1 MRKQII
7 PLLLVII
14 FFTLTSG
21 KTPDITENFVKFD
34 KNVYVCKYE
43 LTNFEYRTF
52 LDDLKAQK
60 KDEEFTKCTPDSTQ
74 WVEKFNFS
82 FNQPFTNMYHWHPSY
97 NNYPVVNISKD
108 AIDYYC
114 TWITNKYNTNPK
126 RKIKKVVFRLPT
138 EQEWMKFS
146 SPLPDHRLPW
156 YGNFPYE
163 ENNKKCI
170 TILANIKVKD
180 YATNKYDYVQDGG
193 MIAVSV
199 GNYRENNIDIYDI
212 IGNVAEVTSD
222 GKIKGGSWSNTLE
235 ECFIDKSQDYS
246 LPDPRVG
253 FRLVMEII
261 EK

>member
-21 KTPDITENFVKFD
+21 KTPDVTENFVKFD
-34 KNVYVCKYE
+34 KNVYVAKYE
-43 LTNFEYRTF
+43 LTNLEYKTF
-52 LDDLKAQK
+52 LNDLKKQK
-60 KDEEFTKCTPDSTQ
+60 EIEKFNKYTPDSTQ
-74 WVEKFNFS
+74 WVKKFNFS
-82 FNQPFTNMYHWHPSY
+82 FNQPYTNMYHWHPSY

-138 EQEWMKFS
+138 EHEWMKFS

-180 YATNKYDYVQDGG
+180 YALDQYNYVQDGA
-193 MIAVSV
+193 MITISG
-199 GNYRENNIDIYDI
+199 GNYKENNIGIYDI